1 MMHLTAAVDFFISLI
16 GIGAISFVATNVDD
30 IFLLMIF
37 FSSPNLLARNVVV
50 GQYLGIGLLVAI
62 SALGSLIALIV
73 PSFIIGFM
81 GLAPIAI
88 GIKKLLELRAE
99 DKNKE
104 IRSQE
109 KLQEYSK
116 KPSSS
121 YLSFLSVS
129 AVTFANGGDNIGV
142 YTPLFAKYS
151 STFEV
156 TILIAVFMAMTA
168 VWCAIGYY
176 LVSHPLLEKHMRRF
190 GHVVLPFVLI
200 GLGVYIMA
208 DAFLF

>member
-1 MMHLTAAVDFFISLI
+1 MTAAVDFIISMI
-16 GIGAISFVATNVDD
+16 GIGAISFVATNIDD

-37 FSSPNLLARNVVV
+37 FSSPNFLARNIVI
-50 GQYLGIGLLVAI
+50 GQYLGIGLLVSI
-62 SALGSLIALIV
+62 SALGSLIALVV
-73 PSFIIGFM
+73 PSFIIGLM
-81 GLAPIAI
+81 GLAPIVI
-88 GIKKLLELRAE
+88 GIKKLSELRAD

-104 IRSQE
+104 VRSQE
-109 KLQEYSK
+109 RLQGYSK

-142 YTPLFAKYS
+142 YTPLFAKYNS
-151 STFEV
+151 VFEV
-156 TILIAVFMAMTA
+156 TILVSIFMAMTA
-168 VWCAIGYY
+168 VWCAMGYY